1 MVAHL
6 ETGRIHSLP
15 VQVTYHLSS
24 SSQCFS
30 TLFPEPQDVYLHPTV
45 SKSRDGE
52 DEVWGAIYLKAVVQG
67 IVMSSPEL
75 HPAHPYTPDLS
86 LYLLDPRETFFKK
99 LRAGPRTR
107 SRTVAGY
114 EVWSGKGLVSN
125 ALAEVDK
132 GKSLITGRL
141 VRRAQFLN
149 VAPPPPAGLS
159 ALEALAAANAN
170 RSTTEVEAWGIEI
183 FVGLKSG
190 LSSSSAFP
198 GPLHHTVESGSVAGI
213 AEPDEEDE
221 EEEVADSP
229 ANTPARP
236 STVARIPS
244 FPAPRTVSS
253 SNLPPRAIPRHHSSS
268 SPAGPSRGRPPV
280 TRKKVDERSKLSNLD
295 MNKASSSPVQA
306 AQIFNKLTDE
316 QKNVLTPDVLSFLE
330 KLAGNHGAQVVAKE
344 KRMREEE
351 VAKSDDLVFKRPR
364 NSNSRP
370 RSEASSASTYKA
382 PISEC
387 SNCKATRSSVWRQQQ
402 MPNGE
407 TCRVCNACGLYY
419 QKKAAPRPAS
429 MWTRDQDGVVRGRG
443 RTKASDRTGKGERE
457 LKRTM
462 TQAVEKD
469 AQRIAT
475 NRRKPASRGK
485 TPAMLKDAPQ
495 TSPSRGSVPLPHA
508 VRVAAATSVAGSSPA
523 GSSVWHGDDTPGPAS
538 MGHQPMQS
546 LDMPLSDD
554 GSGNTESQGLA
565 WAGDLSAFFD
575 VEGFSAAPDSDVS
588 ASTSPI
594 HSRHRPMSSMDARNV
609 SSALRNQI
617 VIPTSDAAEPSDDAA
632 WSELFNRTSS
642 FGHSS
647 SVGDRTSSFGRSSS
661 FGAYDSSP
669 QPHEKFD
676 FSQLPPSS
684 PPALPSN
691 LSHSALLF
699 SSPGPSSVSPIDPS
713 PRDHKPSPGAPSGLR
728 NEVTLDD
735 KPGNNIQIQD
745 ILDKLGNTD
754 ILALFDNLPAA

>member
-1 MVAHL
+1 MVAPL

-30 TLFPEPQDVYLHPTV
+30 TLFPEPQDVYLHPTAG
-45 SKSRDGE
+45 KSRDGE

-99 LRAGPRTR
+99 LRAGPHTR
-107 SRTVAGY
+107 SRTVTGY
-114 EVWSGKGLVSN
+114 EVWSGKGLVSK
-125 ALAEVDK
+125 ALTEVDK

-149 VAPPPPAGLS
+149 VAPPPPAGMS
-159 ALEALAAANAN
+159 ALEALAAANAS
-170 RSTTEVEAWGIEI
+170 RSTTQVEAWGIEI

-198 GPLHHTVESGSVAGI
+198 GPLHHTVESGYVAGI
-213 AEPDEEDE
+213 AEPLE
-221 EEEVADSP
+221 EEIPDSP
-229 ANTPARP
+229 AHTPRP
-236 STVARIPS
+236 STVARIPT

-253 SNLPPRAIPRHHSSS
+253 SHLPPRAIPRHHPSS
-268 SPAGPSRGRPPV
+268 SPAGPSRGRAPV

-295 MNKASSSPVQA
+295 MNTVSSSPVQA
-306 AQIFNKLTDE
+306 AQIFSKLTEE

-330 KLAGNHGAQVVAKE
+330 KLAGNHGAQVVASE

-351 VAKSDDLVFKRPR
+351 VAKSDDSMAKRPR

-370 RSEASSASTYKA
+370 RSQMSSSSNYKPPA
-382 PISEC
+382 SEC
-387 SNCKATRSSVWRQQQ
+387 SNCGATRSSVWRQQQ

-429 MWTRDQDGVVRGRG
+429 MWTRDQHGVVRGRG
-443 RTKASDRTGKGERE
+443 RTKASDRKGKGERE

-462 TQAVEKD
+462 TRAEETE
-469 AQRIAT
+469 AARIAA
-475 NRRKPASRGK
+475 NRRKSVPRSN
-485 TPAMLKDAPQ
+485 TPAVLKDVPQ
-495 TSPSRGSVPLPHA
+495 TSLSRCSVPLTHPARAA
-508 VRVAAATSVAGSSPA
+508 VTTCVAGSSPA
-523 GSSVWHGDDTPGPAS
+523 GSSAWHGDVTPGPAVI
-538 MGHQPMQS
+538 GHQPMQS

-554 GSGNTESQGLA
+554 GSGNNESEGLS
-565 WAGDLSAFFD
+565 WGEDLSAFFD
-575 VEGFSAAPDSDVS
+575 VEGFSAAAPDSD
-588 ASTSPI
+588 ASTATSPI
-594 HSRHRPMSSMDARNV
+594 HSRYRARSSIDARNV
-609 SSALRNQI
+609 SSALRNQ
-617 VIPTSDAAEPSDDAA
+617 VVVPTSDAAEHSDDAA

-647 SVGDRTSSFGRSSS
+647 SVGDRTSSFDRSSS
-661 FGAYDSSP
+661 IGVYDSSP
-669 QPHEKFD
+669 QHHQKFD

-699 SSPGPSSVSPIDPS
+699 SSPDPSSVSPMDPS
-713 PRDHKPSPGAPSGLR
+713 PRDHKLSPGALSGLR
-728 NEVTLDD
+728 NEVTIDD
-735 KPGNNIQIQD
+735 KSGSNIQIQD
-745 ILDKLGNTD
+745 ILDKLGNAD
-754 ILALFDNLPAA
+754 IMALFDDLPAA